1 MVDSASLLALFAR
14 ECSTSRCK
22 EHRIAK
28 NRNTYA
34 KRQREQEKR
43 QRADDKRLK
52 REKKLTGSSGDA
64 STVDLTNGAEPLAG
78 PATPEEPGLPV

>member
-1 MVDSASLLALFAR
+1 LKKRRRGFGSGTHFF
-14 ECSTSRCK
+14 K
-22 EHRIAK
+22 EYHIAK

-52 REKKLTGSSGDA
+52 REKKMTHQGSGEYSAETASEMVSQPISENSDDSPEAGLSG
-64 STVDLTNGAEPLAG
+64 
-78 PATPEEPGLPV
+78 